1 MDRQNNG
8 FERAETAEKMPSR
21 QRMKVMGRHASV
33 EGRRDRRRDSQVS
46 LSYQKLTSQETHR

>member
-8 FERAETAEKMPSR
+8 FERAKAAEKMPSR

-33 EGRRDRRRDSQVS
+33 EGRRDSQVS